1 MPLSKAKAAPT
12 VEPIELKGRD
22 EEEQQ
27 DDAGGD
33 EASERQYPGLKVVLP
48 TVLSICLTV
57 FLTALVRAPRAG
69 WQRADNASPGPHHCR
84 RRCPGDIEPVP
95 LL

>member
-1 MPLSKAKAAPT
+1 MPLSKAKVAPT
-12 VEPIELKGRD
+12 VEPVELKGRD
-22 EEEQQ
+22 EDEQQ

-33 EASERQYPGLKVVLP
+33 ETGEEQYPGLKIVLP

-69 WQRADNASPGPHHCR
+69 RQ
-84 RRCPGDIEPVP
+84 
-95 LL
+95 